1 MKVENA
7 IKAMSKYGEVTV
19 EPREVSVVIRDRKVV
34 ALKPN
39 HKSDEVCSFLTCDLE
54 GESCVGFKSLKS
66 ALQAQMR

>member
-7 IKAMSKYGEVTV
+7 IKVMSKYGEVAV
-19 EPREVSVVIRDRKVV
+19 GLREISVIIRGRKVI

-39 HKSDEVCSFLTCDLE
+39 HKSDEVCSYLTCNLE

>member
-7 IKAMSKYGEVTV
+7 IKAMSKYGEVAV
-19 EPREVSVVIRDRKVV
+19 GLREISVIIRGRKVI

-39 HKSDEVCSFLTCDLE
+39 HKSDEVCSYLTCNLE
-54 GESCVGFKSLKS
+54 GESCAGFKSLKS